1 MAGTIARAALLIRNG
16 GFEGM
21 RYEIF
26 EEETLIG
33 RSPRTDITLL
43 DDGISREHAL
53 ILFDP
58 STEGYTVEDLQS
70 TNGTKLNGKRIR
82 SQALSHGDEL
92 QIGSTVFQFLL
103 EDASAS

>member
-1 MAGTIARAALLIRNG
+1 MAGATARATLLIRNG

-21 RYEIF
+21 RYEISD
-26 EEETLIG
+26 EETLIG
-33 RSPRTDITLL
+33 RNPQTDITLL

-58 STEGYTVEDLQS
+58 ATASFTVEDLQS

-82 SQALSHGDEL
+82 TQPLRHGDEL
-92 QIGSTVFQFLL
+92 QIGSTVFQFLV
-103 EDASAS
+103 EHEIV